1 LAKRNFYIKLILCLV
16 VKLMKNIELKILLSN
31 FRHISAILKKMGAK
45 FKSRLSQIDTYY
57 NCKNGRLK
65 LREINGKNFE
75 LIFYQRPDTK
85 KSKISDY
92 NVLKFNRSNI
102 EDIKNILTRAMGENV
117 TVKKERNLWIY
128 KNTRIHLDDVNKLGK
143 FLELETVIDGINL
156 INAKKEHEKV
166 IKLLNIA
173 QCKKIKKSYSDLLL
187 NKNL

>member
-1 LAKRNFYIKLILCLV
+1 
-16 VKLMKNIELKILLSN
+16 M
-31 FRHISAILKKMGAK
+31 
-45 FKSRLSQIDTYY
+45 
-57 NCKNGRLK
+57 
-65 LREINGKNFE
+65 
-75 LIFYQRPDTK
+75 
-85 KSKISDY
+85 
-92 NVLKFNRSNI
+92 
-102 EDIKNILTRAMGENV
+102 
-117 TVKKERNLWIY
+117 WIY